1 MRARALAVAVASIF
15 AVVSAGAFRLDT
27 FSTESNTPVVA
38 ACTVQGPGCSQPS
51 LDGGGQFVISHQV
64 LRGGC
69 STADLHVMRYFSP
82 AIGVSPLVVTWCG
95 WSKTSC
101 PESAWFCLSGWR

>member
-38 ACTVQGPGCSQPS
+38 ACTVQGSGCDQPS
-51 LDGGGQFVISHQV
+51 LDGGGQFVISHDV
-64 LRGGC
+64 LQGGC
-69 STADLHVMRYFSP
+69 SGADLHVMRY
-82 AIGVSPLVVTWCG
+82 VSRETGPTALVATWCG
-95 WSKTSC
+95 
-101 PESAWFCLSGWR
+101 